1 MNSIAK
7 MKYTGDG
14 GNAQRIFILDAQVG
28 WKALVKDA
36 TQHLGGGISKY
47 DYMEGLPNRLGGQAR
62 RLLEKYLYRWNW
74 LEDNNPNILNAA
86 ARESDRQIWRIFYQ
100 E

>member
-1 MNSIAK
+1 MNTIAE

-14 GNAQRIFILDAQVG
+14 GDAQRIFILDAQVG

-47 DYMEGLPNRLGGQAR
+47 D
-62 RLLEKYLYRWNW
+62 
-74 LEDNNPNILNAA
+74 
-86 ARESDRQIWRIFYQ
+86 S
-100 E
+100 

>member
-1 MNSIAK
+1 MNTIAE

-36 TQHLGGGISKY
+36 TQHLGGGTSQY
-47 DYMEGLPNRLGGQAR
+47 DYWRD
-62 RLLEKYLYRWNW
+62 YSTV
-74 LEDNNPNILNAA
+74 LEDKHAGC
-86 ARESDRQIWRIFYQ
+86 
-100 E
+100 